1 MSAFGVFLVCILP
14 HWDWIRWIRRVTKYL
29 RIQFNYREIRTR
41 KTQNMHNFHAERF
54 IDEKRTYIEG
64 GIGWC
69 EMQNDKSIRL
79 HKTVGLVFFAIDN
92 CLMSLLSTYII
103 IVFAIKNTLP
113 IPLENQ
119 IRYSKVNT
127 SLMKYRRNLIE
138 L

>member
-1 MSAFGVFLVCILP
+1 MSAFGVFLVCILL
-14 HWDWIRWIRRVTKYL
+14 HSDWIRKVTKYL
-29 RIQFNYREIRTR
+29 RIQFKYRDIRTR
-41 KTQNMHNFHAERF
+41 KTLNMHTFHAEKF
-54 IDEKRTYIEG
+54 IDENRTYIEG

-69 EMQNDKSIRL
+69 KMQNDKSIRL

>member
-1 MSAFGVFLVCILP
+1 
-14 HWDWIRWIRRVTKYL
+14 
-29 RIQFNYREIRTR
+29 
-41 KTQNMHNFHAERF
+41 MHTFHAEKF
-54 IDEKRTYIEG
+54 IDENRTYIEG